1 MAVHAETMAAG
12 GRDRIARSVQGR
24 IAGHRVIL
32 LSTCHRVELYG
43 FGIMPDLR
51 THLQVETGEQ
61 AVRHLMRVAAGLE
74 SAITGEDE
82 VLHQVRDALAQ
93 ARALGSLDRRLQRLF
108 ETAIAAGRRARAGRT
123 AASGNLAQRAVAWL
137 QQRSTLEGGTVL
149 IAGAGRMG
157 SSLAHSARL
166 AGAAVTIASR
176 DPIRA
181 NRLAQVYGGRG
192 VDLAGG
198 AELAL
203 KSAGIAIALAGVWH
217 EFHPPQR
224 DLPPIADISA
234 PSAVLT
240 AVRARV
246 SGCFLGIDDLFVRTQ
261 SVPGGYVA
269 EAERVVAMKTRE
281 YVRWLDGCRRRSGLG
296 TPGWLPP
303 DGCLLQRPP

>member
-1 MAVHAETMAAG
+1 MSVSEPWVMAVHADTVASD
-12 GRDRIARSVQGR
+12 GRDRIARAVQGR
-24 IAGHRVIL
+24 IASHRVIL

-74 SAITGEDE
+74 SAIIGEDE
-82 VLHQVRDALAQ
+82 VLHQVRDAFAQ
-93 ARALGSLDRRLQRLF
+93 ARALRSLDRRLQRLF

-137 QQRSTLEGGTVL
+137 QQRSTLEGGSVL
-149 IAGAGRMG
+149 VAGAGRMG
-157 SSLAHSARL
+157 SSLAHAARL
-166 AGAAVTIASR
+166 AGADVTIASR

-192 VDLAGG
+192 TDLAGG
-198 AELAL
+198 AELAP

-217 EFHPPQR
+217 EFHPPEC

-240 AVRARV
+240 AVRARLN
-246 SGCFLGIDDLFVRTQ
+246 GNFLGIDDLYVRTQ
-261 SVPGGYVA
+261 TVPRGYVA
-269 EAERVVAMKTRE
+269 EADRVVGMKTRE
-281 YVRWLDGCRRRSGLG
+281 YIRWLDGCR
-296 TPGWLPP
+296 
-303 DGCLLQRPP
+303 